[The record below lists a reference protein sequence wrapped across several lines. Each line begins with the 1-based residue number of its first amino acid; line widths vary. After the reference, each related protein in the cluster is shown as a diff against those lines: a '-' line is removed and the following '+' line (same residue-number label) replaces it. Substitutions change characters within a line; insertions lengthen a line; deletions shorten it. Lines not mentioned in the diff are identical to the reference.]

1 MCQENLFLKLTL
13 EEQILLGL
21 QFFFT
26 VYICNCTH
34 EIPGQT
40 FLHFLKCESA
50 IHLAVTLHLC
60 FMGKGYTTFL
70 SFNGQLSQI
79 ILLIW
84 TYSVKVSINHIT
96 L

>member
-1 MCQENLFLKLTL
+1 MTED
-13 EEQILLGL
+13 EMAGWHHGL
-21 QFFFT
+21 D
-26 VYICNCTH
+26 
-34 EIPGQT
+34 G
-40 FLHFLKCESA
+40 CESA